1 MKCHRCGRFILANAA
16 SAVSVQNYG
25 RTCARILGLLPE
37 PDLLKPKR
45 VITGERKRKSDSRQL
60 RFPL

>member
-1 MKCHRCGRFILANAA
+1 M
-16 SAVSVQNYG
+16 SVQNYG

-45 VITGERKRKSDSRQL
+45 VITVKREAKPDTRQL
-60 RFPL
+60 KFQL